1 MEDLRHNK
9 ETSNDLVT
17 SHLLAQTSQQ
27 PEVCLVVKMSGNEKE
42 QNMFQ
47 RTESYYTELMLGRQF
62 TGASF
67 KVSGGGERRLDHSQI
82 VGITNKKSCGEKK
95 LSDGETVA
103 RSQQGFG

>member
-1 MEDLRHNK
+1 
-9 ETSNDLVT
+9 
-17 SHLLAQTSQQ
+17 
-27 PEVCLVVKMSGNEKE
+27 MSGNEKE

-103 RSQQGFG
+103 RSQLGFG